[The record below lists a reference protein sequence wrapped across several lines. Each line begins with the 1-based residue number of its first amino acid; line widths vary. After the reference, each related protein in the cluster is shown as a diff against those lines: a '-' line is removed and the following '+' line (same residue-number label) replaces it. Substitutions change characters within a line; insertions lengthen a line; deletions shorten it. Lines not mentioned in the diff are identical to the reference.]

1 MHDLTALVT
10 GASSGIG
17 HAICQRL
24 LADGQ
29 RVIGLARDHR
39 RSPEGILPLTI
50 DLADLDRLP
59 EQLEALAREHPDIS
73 AVVCNAGQGRFGA
86 LETFSYQQI
95 RGLID
100 LDLTSQL
107 VLGKYWNRASQA
119 HRQAFKELFAQYLL
133 HNYARYL
140 KAYRVET
147 LAIVSSNP
155 IGKSDFLVET
165 RVEGAQGDD
174 PANPV
179 WRLRRRDGGFKIID
193 VQVDG
198 ISLALTERSQFGSVI
213 LRNGLDGMLSAL
225 RQRVA
230 GPADVGGAGG
240 DDSPLELHPASLFT
254 SPNVSKIDLLLRQR

>member
-1 MHDLTALVT
+1 MTASRTLSIAVALVAAWVWT
-10 GASSGIG
+10 APGMARAASDDRAGQAAAYIQSLGAE
-17 HAICQRL
+17 L
-24 LADGQ
+24 LAIQAGAGPGDGP
-29 RVIGLARDHR
+29 GDGADDGAGDGADDGAAAAR
-39 RSPEGILPLTI
+39 S
-50 DLADLDRLP
+50 ARL
-59 EQLEALAREHPDIS
+59 E
-73 AVVCNAGQGRFGA
+73 
-86 LETFSYQQI
+86 
-95 RGLID
+95 GLIRHGFD

-107 VLGKYWNRASQA
+107 VLGKHWNRASQA

-155 IGKSDFLVET
+155 VGKSDFLVET

>member
-1 MHDLTALVT
+1 MTASRTLWIASALVASWVWT
-10 GASSGIG
+10 APGTLQAASDDRAGQAAAYIQSLGAE
-17 HAICQRL
+17 L
-24 LADGQ
+24 LAIQAGAGDGA
-29 RVIGLARDHR
+29 GEGAGEGAAAAR
-39 RSPEGILPLTI
+39 S
-50 DLADLDRLP
+50 ARL
-59 EQLEALAREHPDIS
+59 E
-73 AVVCNAGQGRFGA
+73 
-86 LETFSYQQI
+86 
-95 RGLID
+95 GLIRRGFD

-133 HNYARYL
+133 HNYARHL

-174 PANPV
+174 PANQV

-193 VQVDG
+193 VHVDG

-213 LRNGLDGMLSAL
+213 RRNGLDGMLSAL
-225 RQRVA
+225 RKRVA
-230 GPADVGGAGG
+230 GPTDVADAGDAAG
-240 DDSPLELHPASLFT
+240 DGSLLELHPASLFT
-254 SPNVSKIDLLLRQR
+254 SPNVSKIELLLRQR

>member
-1 MHDLTALVT
+1 MTASRTLSIAVALVAAWVWT
-10 GASSGIG
+10 APGMARAASDHRAGQAAAYIQSLGAE
-17 HAICQRL
+17 L
-24 LADGQ
+24 LAIQAGAGDGA
-29 RVIGLARDHR
+29 GDGAAAAR
-39 RSPEGILPLTI
+39 S
-50 DLADLDRLP
+50 ARL
-59 EQLEALAREHPDIS
+59 E
-73 AVVCNAGQGRFGA
+73 
-86 LETFSYQQI
+86 
-95 RGLID
+95 GLIRRGFD

-107 VLGKYWNRASQA
+107 VLGKHWNRASQA

-155 IGKSDFLVET
+155 VGKSDFLVET